1 MDITKKRKEHMKNL
15 KYIISAGTCLLL
27 TIFLSTSCTD
37 GNDWEVIEA
46 NRLFGPTQGDFSLT
60 ADDEIAQI
68 EITWKGVKDAQG
80 YVLEISTEP
89 LSNDIALGEAAGS
102 QIFGNDGEKISSPL
116 TVKELLPETNY
127 YARIKAIGS
136 NKESYWVY
144 AEKSVKTTKEQLLE
158 IPTEDAGDITKESIR
173 VSWMEGCNVTALHI
187 SSNSA
192 SAPYEET
199 FILEEA
205 DKEAC
210 SFLFEGLSSLTEYTI
225 ELLNNNI
232 IRGTIKV
239 TTAQGEMIEVTVDE
253 LTHNSATFSWV
264 EAADAYTL
272 IPGESPTADG
282 AEAFPAGSATTF
294 TASNLKGSTT
304 YTFSVI
310 KNGAII
316 GYVTFETE
324 YEAPENAVQINS
336 GIDFE
341 NAITNGS
348 GDVALEIIGN
358 IEVESSTK
366 ISENITS
373 LTVFS
378 RGETPARMKVEGIGL
393 NSGVKISKIEFY
405 NLDCTYENTNN
416 GYILNGDSQ
425 REIESLIIKKCNIH
439 DIRGV
444 IRLQKSGANSIIGNI
459 TISDCILQ
467 RIGSYGVVEIN
478 VSEATGHFSK
488 ITIEK
493 STINGLGARLMR
505 FSVPGE
511 IAINQ
516 CTFYGFT
523 DKNATIDATSCT
535 LSVSNV
541 LMGNVINTTTG
552 YKANGSPQISNSYY
566 TTDCSYTKSLL
577 GEQIELS
584 SVELFTAPS
593 NGDFT
598 VKDTKYKAYGD
609 PRWNK

>member
-1 MDITKKRKEHMKNL
+1 MKNL

-102 QIFGNDGEKISSPL
+102 QVFGNDGEKISSPL

>member
-1 MDITKKRKEHMKNL
+1 MKNL

-102 QIFGNDGEKISSPL
+102 QVFGNDGEKISSPL

-272 IPGESPTADG
+272 IPGENPTADG

-294 TASNLKGSTT
+294 TASNLNSSTT

-310 KNGAII
+310 KNGAIV

-324 YEAPENAVQINS
+324 YGAPANAVQINS

-348 GDVALEIIGN
+348 GDVALEIIGD

>member
-1 MDITKKRKEHMKNL
+1 MKNL

-46 NRLFGPTQGDFSLT
+46 NRLFGPTQSDFSLT

-89 LSNDIALGEAAGS
+89 LSNDIAMGEAAGS

-225 ELLNNNI
+225 ELLNNDI

-282 AEAFPAGSATTF
+282 AEAFPTGSATTF
-294 TASNLKGSTT
+294 TASNLNSSTT
-304 YTFSVI
+304 YTFSAI
-310 KNGAII
+310 KNGAIV

-324 YEAPENAVQINS
+324 YKAPENAVQINS

-348 GDVALEIIGN
+348 GDVALEIIGD

-416 GYILNGDSQ
+416 GYSLNGDSQ

-584 SVELFTAPS
+584 SLELFTAPS

>member
-1 MDITKKRKEHMKNL
+1 MKNL
-15 KYIISAGTCLLL
+15 KYIINAGTCLLL

-102 QIFGNDGEKISSPL
+102 QVFGNNGEKISSPL

-210 SFLFEGLSSLTEYTI
+210 TFLFEGLSSLTEYTI
-225 ELLNNNI
+225 ELLNNDI

-253 LTHNSATFSWV
+253 LTYNSATFSWA

-324 YEAPENAVQINS
+324 YKAPENAVQINS

-348 GDVALEIIGN
+348 GDVALEIIGD

-478 VSEATGHFSK
+478 VSEATGHFNK

-523 DKNATIDATSCT
+523 DKNATIDAASCT

-566 TTDCSYTKSLL
+566 TTDCSYKKSLL

-593 NGDFT
+593 SGDFT

>member
-1 MDITKKRKEHMKNL
+1 MKNL

-102 QIFGNDGEKISSPL
+102 QVFGNDGEKISSPL

-272 IPGESPTADG
+272 IPGENPTADG

-294 TASNLKGSTT
+294 TASNLNSSTT

-310 KNGAII
+310 KNGAIV

-324 YEAPENAVQINS
+324 YEAPANAVQINS

-348 GDVALEIIGN
+348 GDVALEIIGD

-378 RGETPARMKVEGIGL
+378 RGETPDRMKVEGIGL